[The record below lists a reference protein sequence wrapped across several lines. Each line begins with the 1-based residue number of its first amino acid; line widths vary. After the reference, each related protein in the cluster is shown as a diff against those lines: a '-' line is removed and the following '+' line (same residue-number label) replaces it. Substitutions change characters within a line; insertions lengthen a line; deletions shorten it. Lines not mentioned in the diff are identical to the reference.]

1 MNPPLLTLDPVESSR
16 VTIQGLR
23 WRLLNQDYGDDPTG
37 EGNIRE
43 AIDSFLGPER
53 AALIPRVDFS
63 NNALETAAKQLTT
76 PGLYQQAPMVEAP
89 PGGERIVAALT
100 DAKYWLWMQRTQFI
114 AAGMGD
120 AFLHFVQVDGRLE
133 IREVRPQACFVRVS
147 PENPAKALEFR
158 ELRLRDLSSQGMG
171 LRWCYDVYDLQAPA
185 FWIETVDPNPVR
197 VTNIIGLPAD
207 GVSGDAYQWRIDGGA
222 VLPYIHYATT
232 ISGSYWHYNER
243 RGLTRSTLRAMA
255 FDSMAGQSAMD
266 ASHSTAIALN
276 VTLPGGPTQGG
287 DGSGTGGIGVSRI
300 AILPGSLMSLSV
312 EHETA
317 PASIHQLRPAADLV
331 QLRMWAQGEEARL
344 LTRLGLSADD
354 VKSAADNPT
363 SADALMI
370 KRDAKQ
376 RVSDRM
382 EPFFRDADLQ
392 ALALAGAMLGGPTT
406 GYTISYYRA
415 PISPDEREAEARADQ
430 AELDL
435 GVISRVQLY
444 MRRHPGITRQQA
456 TAALKQIQA
465 DEAALE
471 ATEPPDT
478 SDAGKPVDGT
488 PDPTE
493 TPQGNTL

>member
-1 MNPPLLTLDPVESSR
+1 MSLIPLQLDPVESSR
-16 VTIQGLR
+16 ITIQGLR
-23 WRLLNQDYGDDPTG
+23 WQLLNQDYGDDPTG

-43 AIDSFLGPER
+43 AIDSFLGQER

-76 PGLYQQAPMVEAP
+76 PGLYQQAPMVEAG
-89 PGGERIVAALT
+89 PGGERIAAALA
-100 DAKYWLWMQRTQFI
+100 DAKYWLWMQRTQFL

-120 AFLHFVQVDGRLE
+120 AFLHFVLVNGRLE
-133 IREVRPQACFVRVS
+133 IREVRPHACFVECS
-147 PENPAKALEFR
+147 PENASKVLKFR
-158 ELRLRDLSSQGMG
+158 ELRQRDLSSQGMG
-171 LRWCYDVYDLQAPA
+171 VRWCYDVYDLQAPA
-185 FWIETVDPNPVR
+185 FWIETAEANPVR
-197 VTNIIGLPAD
+197 VTNVIGLPAE
-207 GVSGDAYQWRIDGGA
+207 GVSGDAYQWRIDGKA
-222 VLPYIHYATT
+222 VLPYIHYTTT
-232 ISGSYWHYNER
+232 ISSSYWHYNER

-255 FDSMAGQSAMD
+255 FDTMAGQSAMD

-287 DGSGTGGIGVSRI
+287 DGSGTGGIGISRI

-312 EHETA
+312 EHETT

-382 EPFFRDADLQ
+382 EPFFRDTDLQ

-471 ATEPPDT
+471 VTEPPDT
-478 SDAGKPVDGT
+478 SDAGKPADDT
-488 PDPTE
+488 PDPTDP
-493 TPQGNTL
+493 PQE